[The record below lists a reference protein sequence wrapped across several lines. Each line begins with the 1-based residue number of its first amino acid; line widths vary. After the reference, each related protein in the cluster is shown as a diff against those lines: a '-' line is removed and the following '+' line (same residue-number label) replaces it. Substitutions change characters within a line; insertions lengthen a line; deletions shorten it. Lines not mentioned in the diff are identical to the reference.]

1 MGFFDRLLGRED
13 QPPTPPV
20 PQRVSPSQPA
30 RSDDEIAVE
39 RYQYLLRTAPP
50 DTIEQ
55 VHTEAFGK
63 LTEEQRQMLFQK
75 LSENANPG
83 ERPTDAAPSSLAKAA
98 TRAEI
103 QEPGSLQRA
112 FGGNGGQG
120 VGGRGGP
127 SFGSMMGSSILGTVA
142 GFVIGSAL
150 VSAFMPPM
158 DGATDA
164 SGSDS
169 GADSGDSGSDAGGDA
184 GGDTSGG
191 GDSGGGGDFGGG
203 GGDFGGGADFGGDFG
218 F

>member
-20 PQRVSPSQPA
+20 PQRTAPAQPA

-75 LSENANPG
+75 LSENANPS

-112 FGGNGGQG
+112 FGGNGGGQ
-120 VGGRGGP
+120 GRGGP
-127 SFGSMMGSSILGTVA
+127 SFGAMMGSSILGTVA

-169 GADSGDSGSDAGGDA
+169 GDASGADSGDSGSDVGGEA

-191 GDSGGGGDFGGG
+191 GDFGGGG

>member
-20 PQRVSPSQPA
+20 PQRASPSQPA

-75 LSENANPG
+75 LSENANPS

-169 GADSGDSGSDAGGDA
+169 GDSGADSGDSGSDAGGD
-184 GGDTSGG
+184 TS
-191 GDSGGGGDFGGG
+191 GGGDFGGG